1 MDRVGRIGLIG
12 ALFLA
17 VLAFGGTEPLYFSA
31 VQLLLF
37 GLGLFFLLAF
47 GAQPRLRRP
56 LPLAVPL
63 LLVALVV
70 LQLLPLSGLV
80 GGHAQPAVDRAVI
93 GSIAPYD
100 TLSHL
105 LLLMTYLS
113 AFYLTLVVAQGRRA
127 KRQLV
132 YALVTLGTIVAVY
145 GLVQHLT
152 GWRALFPGSDKFIPQ
167 GASGPYV
174 NRNHFAGFLEMIIPF
189 CLALAVTG
197 FSRLRQPHSLDI
209 REQPDEDPFP
219 KLVFWLFLGALLFT
233 ALVFSRSRMGLISS
247 VVSVLIVI
255 VLFATLTR
263 RRRTEAVVAA
273 LVFLLVGVLMAVWI
287 GPEPVLARF
296 QLLETGA
303 GGVVSRW
310 AIWQDTLRLIQQHP
324 WLGTGLGTFPV
335 AYPAVQTVHL
345 NRFVNHAHNDYLEV
359 ASEIGVFGAV
369 ILFGSVLYIFVALV
383 RRVGRNHDSI
393 SRATGIGAAGALAAI
408 LCHSLTDFNLYIPAN
423 ALLFSVVLSLGY
435 LTSQPESERHPS
447 ASLHE

>member
-174 NRNHFAGFLEMIIPF
+174 NRNHFA
-189 CLALAVTG
+189 
-197 FSRLRQPHSLDI
+197 
-209 REQPDEDPFP
+209 
-219 KLVFWLFLGALLFT
+219 
-233 ALVFSRSRMGLISS
+233 
-247 VVSVLIVI
+247 
-255 VLFATLTR
+255 
-263 RRRTEAVVAA
+263 
-273 LVFLLVGVLMAVWI
+273 
-287 GPEPVLARF
+287 
-296 QLLETGA
+296 
-303 GGVVSRW
+303 
-310 AIWQDTLRLIQQHP
+310 
-324 WLGTGLGTFPV
+324 
-335 AYPAVQTVHL
+335 
-345 NRFVNHAHNDYLEV
+345 
-359 ASEIGVFGAV
+359 
-369 ILFGSVLYIFVALV
+369 
-383 RRVGRNHDSI
+383 
-393 SRATGIGAAGALAAI
+393 
-408 LCHSLTDFNLYIPAN
+408 
-423 ALLFSVVLSLGY
+423 
-435 LTSQPESERHPS
+435 
-447 ASLHE
+447 